1 MSIPRLIARLPDI
14 LVSKTFSLPI
24 MQITELAFTCYSVT
38 NLARA
43 REFYEKTLG
52 LTPASVF
59 GDEKTAW
66 VEYEIGAGCLSIT
79 NMASDWKPSSD
90 GASVAFEVADFD
102 QAMAELKA
110 KNVKFAIE
118 PMSTPV
124 CRMAIICDPDGSKIC
139 IHKRNP
145 VKLPKVG

>member
-1 MSIPRLIARLPDI
+1 
-14 LVSKTFSLPI
+14 
-24 MQITELAFTCYSVT
+24 MQITELSFTCYCVT

-52 LTPASVF
+52 LTAARVF

-66 VEYEIGAGCLSIT
+66 VEYDIGPGCLSIT
-79 NMASDWKPSSD
+79 NMAADWKPSPQ

-102 QAMAELKA
+102 QAIADLKA
-110 KNVKFAIE
+110 KNVKFMIE
-118 PMSTPV
+118 PMTTPV
-124 CRMAIICDPDGSKIC
+124 CRMAIICDPDDSKIC

-145 VKLPKVG
+145 VKLPNVK